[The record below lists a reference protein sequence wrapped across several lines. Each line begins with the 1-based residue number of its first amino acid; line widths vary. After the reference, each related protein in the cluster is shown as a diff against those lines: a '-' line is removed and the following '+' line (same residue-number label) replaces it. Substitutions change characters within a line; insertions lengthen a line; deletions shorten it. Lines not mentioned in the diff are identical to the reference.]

1 MSSSLPNLYLNVDL
15 CSYFKHILRKY
26 KSFASL
32 DTKPKTWS
40 MKEITDKLDFI
51 KIENFSVKDSIK
63 SKTGKKYL

>member
-1 MSSSLPNLYLNVDL
+1 MHFSLRDVNFGFHPTGLEGALG
-15 CSYFKHILRKY
+15 
-26 KSFASL
+26 KS
-32 DTKPKTWS
+32 W

>member
-32 DTKPKTWS
+32 DTKSKTWS
-40 MKEITDKLDFI
+40 MKEIINKEEFI
-51 KIENFSVKDSIK
+51 KIRNFCFEKDKVKK
-63 SKTGKKYL
+63 MRMN